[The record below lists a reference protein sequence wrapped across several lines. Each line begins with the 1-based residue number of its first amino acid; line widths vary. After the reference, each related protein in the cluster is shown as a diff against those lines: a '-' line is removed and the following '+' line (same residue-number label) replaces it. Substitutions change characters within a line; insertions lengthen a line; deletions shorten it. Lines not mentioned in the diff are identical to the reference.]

1 MQVIEEGELAV
12 GLGMIQGPGGFLV
25 GGGELAGDEILLNGG
40 AVQHFAA
47 AGDKVLG
54 AFQDDAQFF

>member
-25 GGGELAGDEILLNGG
+25 GGGELAGDEILFNGG
-40 AVQHFAA
+40 AVQHFAKREVF
-47 AGDKVLG
+47 GTNHDKTG
-54 AFQDDAQFF
+54 CG